1 MPILQIQISVCQ
13 TKKKK
18 GKNNFIFCSTTFAS
32 SFSAP
37 VAMSTRFLPVIATV
51 SVASVSV
58 PGTSIANPLA
68 GSFATWRRRRS
79 GGRFFASPIAFSA
92 RNGGRG
98 RFDGSLHRRETLGQ
112 FSIDLNLKK
121 TFIQLCNTNNR
132 NLCWIYLNWDG
143 DSGEKTVVPV
153 QLCEQLADHRPNR
166 HRMTSARFRINF
178 LKKK

>member
-1 MPILQIQISVCQ
+1 
-13 TKKKK
+13 
-18 GKNNFIFCSTTFAS
+18 
-32 SFSAP
+32 
-37 VAMSTRFLPVIATV
+37 MSTRFLPVIATV
-51 SVASVSV
+51 PVASVSV

-121 TFIQLCNTNNR
+121 KHLYNCVIQIIRVCVESTWIGTGIRGKRLSYQSNFVSNWRTIVPIVIGWPPPAFGSISWKR
-132 NLCWIYLNWDG
+132 NKERQFSLI
-143 DSGEKTVVPV
+143 
-153 QLCEQLADHRPNR
+153 
-166 HRMTSARFRINF
+166 RFRDG
-178 LKKK
+178 